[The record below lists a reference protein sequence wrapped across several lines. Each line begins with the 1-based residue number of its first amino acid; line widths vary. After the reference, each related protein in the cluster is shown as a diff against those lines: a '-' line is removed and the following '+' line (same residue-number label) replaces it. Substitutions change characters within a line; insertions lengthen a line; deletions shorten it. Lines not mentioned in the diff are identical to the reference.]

1 MQWMEPRKSGNVFYD
16 FYTTRWNGEWETPLN
31 SIIGEW
37 GICKIFT
44 PRDGMG
50 NSIIGEWGICKI
62 FTPRD
67 GMGNSIIG
75 EWGICKIFTP
85 RDGMGTP

>member
-1 MQWMEPRKSGNVFYD
+1 MG
-16 FYTTRWNGEWETPLN
+16 N

-37 GICKIFT
+37 GICRIFT

-67 GMGNSIIG
+67 GMGNG
-75 EWGICKIFTP
+75 ESVEFLHHEMEWELHN
-85 RDGMGTP
+85 RGMGNL